1 MASSATVAM
10 VTMTSTVIAHLA
22 LLCVVGMLLTSATH
36 GAKLGRNRYDPF
48 NTRHML
54 ATEHLDGTHF
64 SVMIIFIHQSI
75 TEANKKKVTG
85 EKRQKR
91 NRETTRIYYYL
102 NRKFRLLRM

>member
-1 MASSATVAM
+1 M
-10 VTMTSTVIAHLA
+10 VTMTSTVTAHLV

-85 EKRQKR
+85 EKRQKKKQG
-91 NRETTRIYYYL
+91 NYTHI
-102 NRKFRLLRM
+102 LLFKS